1 MIKPVFIPIQ
11 DGCLSINVA
20 HILGVKPIDMGH
32 YKGPRDIVELTL
44 ILTNGEEH
52 KLNYI
57 PGAFVMPHIYGIDP
71 QDMSHIN
78 T

>member
-20 HILGVKPIDMGH
+20 HILGVNPIDMGH

-44 ILTNGEEH
+44 VLTNGEEH
-52 KLNYI
+52 KLTQPKEINLVLEHIDLI
-57 PGAFVMPHIYGIDP
+57 PWPGF
-71 QDMSHIN
+71 
-78 T
+78 

>member
-20 HILGVKPIDMGH
+20 HILGVKPIDIGH

-52 KLNYI
+52 KLTQPKEINLVLEHIDLI
-57 PGAFVMPHIYGIDP
+57 PWPGF
-71 QDMSHIN
+71 
-78 T
+78 

>member
-20 HILGVKPIDMGH
+20 HILGVKPIDIGH

-44 ILTNGEEH
+44 VLTNGEEH
-52 KLNYI
+52 KLTQPKEINLVLEHIDLI
-57 PGAFVMPHIYGIDP
+57 PWPGF
-71 QDMSHIN
+71 
-78 T
+78 

>member
-44 ILTNGEEH
+44 VLTNGEEH
-52 KLNYI
+52 KLTQPKEINLVLEHIDLI
-57 PGAFVMPHIYGIDP
+57 PWPGF
-71 QDMSHIN
+71 
-78 T
+78 

>member
-52 KLNYI
+52 KLTQPKEINLVLEHIDLI
-57 PGAFVMPHIYGIDP
+57 PWPGF
-71 QDMSHIN
+71 
-78 T
+78 